1 MKPSAVPERTA
12 APRVV
17 PLLPPPRGDE
27 PDRVLRVSF
36 GRFLENVL
44 AAGVDP
50 RLPAPDGETFY
61 EHLASLARGADLI
74 HDIASGHPAMDG
86 NMGPPPNDLA
96 GYFLSLGDRDIGA
109 AHSIAGFDADW
120 GLDPHGERLRRM
132 VRLTD
137 YLDPEG
143 HTFDAHFGAVLDAE
157 PAEDPG
163 PARSPGRDPERGL
176 EWHPKREPHRDREG
190 ESEQER
196 ERGLTEDSGRRVA

>member
-1 MKPSAVPERTA
+1 MNPSAAPEQAA
-12 APRVV
+12 APRVR
-17 PLLPPPRGDE
+17 PLLPPPGGGE

-44 AAGVDP
+44 GAGVDP
-50 RLPAPDGETFY
+50 GLPGPDGETFA

-74 HDIASGHPAMDG
+74 HDMASGYPEMDG
-86 NMGPPPNDLA
+86 DMGPPPNDLA
-96 GYFLSLGDRDIGA
+96 GYFLSLKDRDIGA

-143 HTFDAHFGAVLDAE
+143 HTFDAHLGAVLDAE
-157 PAEDPG
+157 PTEDPG
-163 PARSPGRDPERGL
+163 PALPPEPDLEWHPQRDPERD
-176 EWHPKREPHRDREG
+176 PQRDPSDE
-190 ESEQER
+190 
-196 ERGLTEDSGRRVA
+196 TGRRVA